1 MNRLVLT
8 SRARLL
14 VLGSF
19 IFLVTGCPEE
29 KNEVKTAQK
38 IPNITIERFSLTET
52 KEGRKL
58 WILDAITA
66 NVYENLINVDT
77 VRINFFGEKQS
88 VFSVLT
94 ARQGILNTTT
104 RNIVV
109 KDHVVLWTDDSSR
122 LYTDSLF
129 WQNDSQKIL
138 TDSHV
143 RIVKKDSTVIEGN
156 GLKTK
161 PDLKK
166 IEIIGDIKGT
176 SPIQFPKIR

>member
-1 MNRLVLT
+1 MRRRAPGSLVRTLT
-8 SRARLL
+8 ILSAVWLL
-14 VLGSF
+14 
-19 IFLVTGCPEE
+19 TGCPEE
-29 KNEVKTAQK
+29 KNEAKPVQK

-58 WILDAITA
+58 WILDAVTA
-66 NVYENLINVDT
+66 NVFENMINVDT
-77 VRINFFGEKQS
+77 VKINFFGEKQV

-94 ARQGILNTTT
+94 ARQGTLNSTS

-109 KDHVVLWTDDSSR
+109 KDHVELLTDDSSR

-129 WQNDSQKIL
+129 WLNDSQKII
-138 TDSHV
+138 TDSYV

-156 GLKTK
+156 GLKTT